1 MTQYIEIPVL
11 KPRMMQFTVL
21 TFFEGCF
28 VGGFTIFGHFRHTV
42 CISWFDFPLF
52 SRSYFVPYIREVIH
66 FLKRHL
72 HQTYYIKQISP
83 SYASFSRL
91 TRRSVINCDESISP
105 QYHTAQSPSW
115 PQPFLK
121 TFTQAFKETMSQ
133 K

>member
-1 MTQYIEIPVL
+1 MTQYIEIPVTKTSNDAVYCL
-11 KPRMMQFTVL
+11 NILWRLFCRW
-21 TFFEGCF
+21 FY
-28 VGGFTIFGHFRHTV
+28 HFRPFSPY

-52 SRSYFVPYIREVIH
+52 SRSYFAPYIREVIH